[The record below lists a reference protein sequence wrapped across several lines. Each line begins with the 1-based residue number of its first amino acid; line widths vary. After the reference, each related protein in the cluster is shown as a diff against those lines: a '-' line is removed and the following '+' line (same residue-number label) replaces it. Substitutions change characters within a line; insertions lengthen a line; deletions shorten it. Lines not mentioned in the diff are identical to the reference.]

1 MPPMPLIRSTQKPCF
16 TISKFYAHIFRLM
29 FIIITLYLHNFL
41 FQGRE
46 ETRKSREGTKI
57 FDRKNTARYK
67 SFQYIHN
74 RDIAPALKK
83 TTSFTSKIRWFEHHQ
98 SSRYN
103 KNWVHEFQN
112 LNWNTHKSSKKST
125 KRLHPTFTSNM
136 YPQWRQLQLRLV
148 NLYLP
153 YKSTTERSYDIMTRN
168 YFCVRE
174 NTINILNNF
183 SNKINTLVHQTKYL
197 HVEN

>member
-67 SFQYIHN
+67 SFQCIHN

-112 LNWNTHKSSKKST
+112 LNWNTHKSSKNST
-125 KRLHPTFTSNM
+125 KRLHPICIHNEDNYNCDLLICICLIS
-136 YPQWRQLQLRLV
+136 
-148 NLYLP
+148 LP
-153 YKSTTERSYDIMTRN
+153 LKGATT
-168 YFCVRE
+168 
-174 NTINILNNF
+174 
-183 SNKINTLVHQTKYL
+183 
-197 HVEN
+197 